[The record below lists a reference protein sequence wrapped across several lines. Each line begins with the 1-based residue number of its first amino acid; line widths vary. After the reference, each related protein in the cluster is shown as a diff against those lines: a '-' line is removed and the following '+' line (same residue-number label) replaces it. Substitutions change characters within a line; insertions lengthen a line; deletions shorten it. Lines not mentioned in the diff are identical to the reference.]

1 MGSVFIAII
10 IGSIVGLC
18 FVLVVRNRIQE
29 IENASFEKKI
39 VERLLVISQ
48 LHIMYACIIYGYICS
63 ITPELMPEDQT
74 VRSFFQDHELIGG
87 IVEELTGTNLNPD
100 IDAIHDRV
108 QMGKTYGLIFMII
121 LIVLASIE
129 GIGLVNRRINRW
141 VIEAIAIVTSIGCYF
156 CFQYAV
162 DLQKEVMSNSTILQ
176 LTDITAGFLGV
187 GGFSSMF
194 INMFEF
200 AFWIILLA
208 LFINHLL
215 YHRAL
220 NKYYTSNR

>member
-1 MGSVFIAII
+1 MGSIFIAII

-29 IENASFEKKI
+29 IEN
-39 VERLLVISQ
+39 VSQ

-87 IVEELTGTNLNPD
+87 IVEELTGANLNPD

-121 LIVLASIE
+121 LIILASIE

-141 VIEAIAIVTSIGCYF
+141 VIEAIAIGTSIGCYF

-200 AFWIILLA
+200 AFWIILFA

>member
-1 MGSVFIAII
+1 MGSIFSAII
-10 IGSIVGLC
+10 IGGIIGLC
-18 FVLVVRNRIQE
+18 FFYVVRNRIQE

-48 LHIMYACIIYGYICS
+48 LHIMYACIIYGYICA

-74 VRSFFQDHELIGG
+74 VRSFFQEHDVIGG
-87 IVEELTGTNLNPD
+87 IVEELTGANLNPN
-100 IDAIHDRV
+100 IAVIHDRV

-129 GIGLVNRRINRW
+129 GIGLINRRINRW

-176 LTDITAGFLGV
+176 LTDITAGLLGV

-194 INMFEF
+194 TSMFEF
-200 AFWIILLA
+200 VFWITLFA

-220 NKYYTSNR
+220 NKYYISNR

>member
-1 MGSVFIAII
+1 
-10 IGSIVGLC
+10 
-18 FVLVVRNRIQE
+18 
-29 IENASFEKKI
+29 
-39 VERLLVISQ
+39 
-48 LHIMYACIIYGYICS
+48 
-63 ITPELMPEDQT
+63 MPEDQT

-87 IVEELTGTNLNPD
+87 IVEELTGANLNPD

-121 LIVLASIE
+121 LIILASIE
-129 GIGLVNRRINRW
+129 GIGLVNRRINR
-141 VIEAIAIVTSIGCYF
+141 
-156 CFQYAV
+156 FQYAL
-162 DLQKEVMSNSTILQ
+162 DLQKEIMNNSVILQ

-194 INMFEF
+194 TNMFEF

>member
-1 MGSVFIAII
+1 MGSIFIAII
-10 IGSIVGLC
+10 IGGIVGLC
-18 FVLVVRNRIQE
+18 FFYVVRNRIQE

-39 VERLLVISQ
+39 VERLLVIPQ

-74 VRSFFQDHELIGG
+74 VRSFFQEHEVIGG
-87 IVEELTGTNLNPD
+87 IVEELTGANLNPD
-100 IDAIHDRV
+100 IAVIHDRV

-194 INMFEF
+194 TSMFEF
-200 AFWIILLA
+200 VFWITLFA

-215 YHRAL
+215 YHHAL
-220 NKYYTSNR
+220 NKYYISNH